1 MASMVVAELLQK
13 HMFQSSSI
21 GRIQTRFFNKITRVV
36 VDEDVG
42 IHVRVVL
49 MMAGRFHGRFSD
61 ITDVVA
67 AVRMMTGRTVLMTKS
82 GRQTD
87 GDANHQ
93 DRGGD
98 ATGDAQNRT
107 QIRRFHYD

>member
-1 MASMVVAELLQK
+1 MA
-13 HMFQSSSI
+13 
-21 GRIQTRFFNKITRVV
+21 
-36 VDEDVG
+36 VDENVG

-49 MMAGRFHGRFSD
+49 MVMTGRFHGGFVVA
-61 ITDVVA
+61 DVVA
-67 AVRMMTGRTVLMTKS
+67 AVRMLTGRMVLMTLLMAKS

-98 ATGDAQNRT
+98 AAGDAQDRS
-107 QIRRFHYD
+107 QIRRFHYNWSKKQQNGNMTKPE

>member
-1 MASMVVAELLQK
+1 MA
-13 HMFQSSSI
+13 
-21 GRIQTRFFNKITRVV
+21 
-36 VDEDVG
+36 VDENVG

-49 MMAGRFHGRFSD
+49 MVMTGRFHGGFVFS
-61 ITDVVA
+61 DVVA
-67 AVRMMTGRTVLMTKS
+67 AVRMLTGRMVLMTLLMAKS

-98 ATGDAQNRT
+98 AAGDAQDRS
-107 QIRRFHYD
+107 QIRRFHYDLNKQQNENMTTPE

>member
-1 MASMVVAELLQK
+1 MA
-13 HMFQSSSI
+13 
-21 GRIQTRFFNKITRVV
+21 
-36 VDEDVG
+36 VDENVG

-49 MMAGRFHGRFSD
+49 MVMTGRFHGGFVFP
-61 ITDVVA
+61 DVVA
-67 AVRMMTGRTVLMTKS
+67 AVRMLTGRMVLMTLLMAKS

-98 ATGDAQNRT
+98 AAGDAQDRS
-107 QIRRFHYD
+107 QIRRFHYDWNKQQNGNMTTPE